1 MPDPGQRQ
9 VMFNKISPAL
19 VLHVKTHD
27 LITRCSTSMTEFG
40 VRVMSR
46 EQERTLDV
54 LLRSLESQV
63 SGLEAEAN
71 SGNAPTLF

>member
-1 MPDPGQRQ
+1 M
-9 VMFNKISPAL
+9 M
-19 VLHVKTHD
+19 
-27 LITRCSTSMTEFG
+27 EFG

-71 SGNAPTLF
+71 SGNAPTFILN